1 MDFDVLGFRLLCDED
16 VGEDNG
22 DDEEND
28 DEDQAL
34 TQPAFG
40 SAHPR
45 DTSVF
50 LFLGTF

>member
-1 MDFDVLGFRLLCDED
+1 MVLNILGFWLLGDED

-22 DDEEND
+22 DDEENND
-28 DEDQAL
+28 QDQAL
-34 TQPAFG
+34 TQPTFG